1 MRTPNL
7 ADRLSMANAAK
18 KAQLERAKH
27 MAEDPERAQRLK
39 ARDEIAAARN
49 RRITE
54 REAARRAARE
64 QEAAELAARQA
75 AEAAAREAERK
86 AREEAQARR
95 LAEQTAREAAEAAER
110 EAMLA
115 ARRAGRKKKKRTG
128 LDCSRLRAPGSAP
141 PALTTSIHLSI
152 EVGALLPGDTR
163 PGHKRIL
170 VEVVYSIRLG
180 PTWVQGLL
188 CSLAVRIRYRFMSRL
203 SY

>member
-7 ADRLSMANAAK
+7 ADRLSTANAAK

-39 ARDEIAAARN
+39 ARDEIGAASN

-64 QEAAELAARQA
+64 QEAAEAAARQA

-95 LAEQTAREAAEAAER
+95 LADG
-110 EAMLA
+110 
-115 ARRAGRKKKKRTG
+115 ARRPA
-128 LDCSRLRAPGSAP
+128 RLRAKAFCCLAGAP
-141 PALTTSIHLSI
+141 M
-152 EVGALLPGDTR
+152 
-163 PGHKRIL
+163 
-170 VEVVYSIRLG
+170 
-180 PTWVQGLL
+180 W
-188 CSLAVRIRYRFMSRL
+188 RL
-203 SY
+203 SKSEGGQDGLTDGKGPRNACK

>member
-39 ARDEIAAARN
+39 ARDEIGAARN
-49 RRITE
+49 RRIMQ

-64 QEAAELAARQA
+64 QEAAELAARHA

-95 LAEQTAREAAEAAER
+95 LAEQTAREAAEVADR

-115 ARRAGRKKKKRTG
+115 ARRAGRKKKKHKGYQNRG
-128 LDCSRLRAPGSAP
+128 SRERLRAVDMLLSASAMIRRAASKMP
-141 PALTTSIHLSI
+141 L
-152 EVGALLPGDTR
+152 
-163 PGHKRIL
+163 KR
-170 VEVVYSIRLG
+170 S
-180 PTWVQGLL
+180 
-188 CSLAVRIRYRFMSRL
+188 A
-203 SY
+203 

>member
-1 MRTPNL
+1 MPVIGGSRSH
-7 ADRLSMANAAK
+7 DRLARPLNQCTPPDF
-18 KAQLERAKH
+18 KALDENTQSCRSPEHGKRRQKGSARTRKN

-54 REAARRAARE
+54 REATRRAARE

-95 LAEQTAREAAEAAER
+95 SAEQTAREAAEDAER

-128 LDCSRLRAPGSAP
+128 R
-141 PALTTSIHLSI
+141 
-152 EVGALLPGDTR
+152 
-163 PGHKRIL
+163 
-170 VEVVYSIRLG
+170 
-180 PTWVQGLL
+180 
-188 CSLAVRIRYRFMSRL
+188 
-203 SY
+203 

>member
-1 MRTPNL
+1 MPVIGGSRSHDRLARHRISKLSMRTPNL

-27 MAEDPERAQRLK
+27 MAEDPERAQRIK
-39 ARDEIAAARN
+39 ARDEIGAARN

-54 REAARRAARE
+54 REATRRAARE

-95 LAEQTAREAAEAAER
+95 LAEQTAREAAEIADR

-128 LDCSRLRAPGSAP
+128 R
-141 PALTTSIHLSI
+141 
-152 EVGALLPGDTR
+152 
-163 PGHKRIL
+163 
-170 VEVVYSIRLG
+170 
-180 PTWVQGLL
+180 
-188 CSLAVRIRYRFMSRL
+188 
-203 SY
+203 